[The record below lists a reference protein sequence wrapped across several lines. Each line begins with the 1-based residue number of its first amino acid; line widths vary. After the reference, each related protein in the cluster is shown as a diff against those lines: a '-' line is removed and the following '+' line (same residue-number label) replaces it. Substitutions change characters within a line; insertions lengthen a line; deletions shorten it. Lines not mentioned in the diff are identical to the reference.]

1 MIFGRF
7 CKLLLIRDL
16 KRLKTQGTYFEICA
30 LCFKINALCFLPQ
43 AMCFLECAHIN
54 QKTLHISAKYAM
66 FL

>member
-7 CKLLLIRDL
+7 CKLLLIRNL

-30 LCFKINALCFLPQ
+30 LCFKINALCFL
-43 AMCFLECAHIN
+43 ECAHIN